1 MSPSPN
7 SMVIAKWLR
16 HAAVLLAS
24 SSALPAGDI
33 LRGGASANVPN
44 PQGNSAATNATAA
57 QARTNAKDA
66 LSRTANALQAVKN
79 LQAAAQ
85 AAARSGPNNAGADP
99 NHPGMQLPNVPNG
112 LAPGGLQFQ
121 SAVGALAPTQIS
133 AGGLTNVTVKQTSQQ
148 ALLNWTTFNVG
159 RDTNLHFDQ
168 SAGGAA
174 VGQWIAFNRVLDPSG
189 SPSQILGSITAPGQ
203 VYIINQNGI
212 IFGGG
217 SQVNV
222 HTLVASSLPIN
233 DNLINRGLLNNPD
246 SQFLFSALSIPA
258 GAKGTPAFTPPAP
271 LTPNGRI
278 GDVTVQAGAI
288 LSSPTSADRV
298 GGRIA
303 LIGPNVN
310 NAGTI
315 LTPDGQTILAAGLQV
330 GFTAHKTSD
339 PSLRGLDTYI
349 GAVVDPASALAPYA
363 GTVTNTGY
371 IEALRGNITM
381 AGKRVEQLGGLK
393 ASTSVS
399 LNGSI
404 ILSANYDAVPNP
416 AGNETGAQTLPFLN
430 KTSGHVEL
438 GKGSA
443 IEILPEWASTDKVAG
458 AKLAL
463 PSKIDISGKTI
474 HMASDATI
482 LAPNA
487 SVTLSAGVWNF
498 ISGASQDSTMMFSNG
513 QVYLEPGALISVAG
527 TTDAVAPISE
537 NIIVVQLRGSELA
550 DSPLQRLGNLRGVN
564 LVVDLRKTGVY
575 NGFTWVGTPLG
586 DLTGYLNLVQR
597 TVSELTTAGGS
608 VKVNAGSSTVIKNGA
623 TIDVSAGW
631 TNYEGG
637 FVQTSRVMAYGRL
650 FEISDA
656 TPDLIYNGVY
666 DGLFKVNHPHWGVT
680 ETYTVPWMLNGH
692 YDPGYIWGADGGSLA
707 ISSPAMALDGDFFG
721 NTLNGPRQ
729 RSVLAKASTL
739 ELNFVAQR
747 KGNAGLPVEFSPTP
761 PAISFGDGSQSEPG
775 PFVVNATGD
784 PAPLRADRVA
794 RVLLSPSLFNERG
807 FGNMTVNNPDGSIT
821 VPSGIDL
828 TGPAGGSLTLAGA
841 NIRVEGN
848 VTVPAGNLK
857 LTAYNISPGAV
868 PFLTAE
874 PTANIGRG
882 NVTVAPGANLSTAGL
897 LVDDRLSSP
906 NPLTLP
912 LLTNG
917 GTIAINTFSAN
928 LQRGATIDVS
938 GGIAIGATGRQT
950 YGNGGNLIINTGRDV
965 SRPGVTGGTLEL
977 GATLRGFAGVGAKG
991 ASLTL
996 QALLLQIGGRS
1007 AYPGTTILQPEFFSE
1022 GGFTTFN
1029 ISGIGAATDDPEKF
1043 IPGLIIAP
1051 NTTINPQ
1058 VASLLAVPYPQN
1070 HLTFATTT
1078 ALYPEGMRP
1087 ALSLNFG
1094 AVSVSDDYTGS
1105 LKIRGDLVFGQGAV
1119 VRTNPLGNVGLKADT
1134 IAFLGSI
1141 IAPGGTITL
1150 TGANRFPS
1158 NATPTQALPTVYL
1171 GPRSLLSTA
1180 GTVVLQPDAYGR
1192 RVGTVLPGGT
1202 VSVAGNIVGARGS
1215 VIDVSGASGILDLH
1229 PNYLGSETSPL
1240 VLTSSGLTTPLY
1252 RFLNVATQ
1260 VDSNGGTVILRGGQ
1274 ELFVDSTIKGF
1285 AGGPTATG
1293 GSLIVTSGRYY
1304 DPLATP
1310 TPLDTSLLVKQSG
1323 WTLPAGF
1330 AGIGNP
1336 VVDGSGT
1343 PIPGMGYF
1351 SANTF
1356 LRGGFDSLTLG
1367 GSGAVE
1373 FRGPI
1378 TIDARASLYIANSGF
1393 IRADDT
1399 VNLSAPYVALGQAFL
1414 LPSNPLDVVTKVPDA
1429 KPTYGAGIL
1438 NVRADHIDIGNL
1450 SLQGIGQANLI
1461 ANGGDIRGSGSLN
1474 IAGNLTMRAAQ
1485 IYPAAATSFTIN
1497 VADYLHGG
1505 LLKSGTVNFE
1515 SSGVRNLPLEAGG
1528 TLNVFASIINQGGTL
1543 RAPLGIINLGWD
1555 GTGTAPLDS
1564 FSGLAV
1570 TATKQVNLLPGSIT
1584 SVSGIDPITG
1594 QGVVFPYGII
1604 QNGTSWIDPA
1614 GNDITTTGPPAKAIN
1629 IAGASVN
1636 TMAGSVIDI
1645 SGGGEL
1651 YAYRWIQGIG
1661 GTKDILASTT
1671 SFAVIPG
1678 YNANFAPFGAF
1689 NNSSNAGNLGGDPG
1703 YVNSGLRPGDQ
1714 VYLGASESLKAGVYT
1729 LLPARYALLPGAVLV
1744 TPQSGIP
1751 IGTFKKDDGAS
1762 LVSGYRYNSLNG
1774 ERSVPEIFSR
1784 WEVAPSS
1791 VVRQRSEYQDYFANA
1806 WFAESATKRGVTT
1819 PRLPIDAGQL
1829 VLAATTSMAVNGT
1842 VNATTSGGRGGLI
1855 DISSPLDILISG
1867 SSSTPAPGSLVLN
1880 AGQLN
1885 GFGAASLLI
1894 GGVRKFGPD
1903 GTSVTVKTNRLTV
1916 DNAGTPLTGSDIVLV
1931 SNQNLTLAPG
1941 ASITVTGT
1949 QAGSADTILLGSSTA
1964 GSGNGL
1970 LVRLSSDPNAQVV
1983 RSGVTG
1989 STVPQMTVGAGVIL
2003 SGPSVTLDST
2013 YGTNLSPTASLL
2025 GQTVNLNSG
2034 QISLALN
2041 NPGALQPT
2049 AGLVLAGA
2057 ALANLQSASSLNFLS
2072 YSSLDIYGTGQVGTS
2087 NLANLGI
2094 HAAEIRG
2101 FNTGGGTATFT
2112 AQNVVLDNSPGRT
2125 APGIVAAPT
2134 GNFVINADTLR
2145 LGKGG
2150 LAIDQYTNVSLNATS
2165 GIINE
2170 GTGTMN
2176 VAGNLTLT
2184 TPVLTGAAGS
2194 SQSISAGGALVI
2206 QKPVGGGTANVTGGL
2221 GASLNLT
2228 GASVSQSSD
2237 ILLPSG
2243 VLNIRATSGNLAIS
2257 GNLNLAGTMQT
2268 IHDLSKPTDGGQV
2281 KLTADAGNVTIAN
2294 GSLVNVAA
2302 PAAGGNAGSVVVSS
2316 PLGNFVLNGVMA
2328 GQGGSGGRN
2337 GEFTLDAATIPD
2349 LLGLNQ
2355 TLNTAGF
2362 TAARNLRVR
2371 TGNVILDGIS
2381 NAQIFRLSVDAGT
2394 LTVNGTI
2401 NAAGVEGGT
2410 IALDANGALIIN
2422 STAVL
2427 TTAAQRFSAAG
2438 KGGDISLATRGNAG
2452 GQLELLAGSTINLTV
2467 AENSAASAANGLFT
2481 GTLHLRAPQNAGS
2494 TDLALS
2500 SIDSTIL
2507 GASSVV
2513 AEGYKLFELNNA
2525 AGSTITSTVQTNVR
2539 NNGIAFVGDAGVAAA
2554 GYDAMLNR
2562 LTSTNLVLRNSLVI
2576 QPGAEIVN
2584 RTGDL
2589 ILGTTASTNTSDWNL
2604 ANNRFGPK
2612 SAPGDLTLR
2621 AAGNLTFYNAI
2632 SDGFVSSAYTSLLL
2646 DQNPL
2651 LGANQQSYSYNL
2663 TAGADFA
2670 AADVRQVRPI
2680 ATLGA
2685 TSGLLQLGKNG
2696 GLNLASTPGN
2706 NATTASAVNNRFQV
2720 IRTGSGTINLAAARD
2735 VQLLN
2740 QFATIYTAGTKVV
2753 DATMGGQFDIP
2764 VISLSGN
2771 QGALGAIQQSPG
2783 YAPQYALAGG
2793 NISIFAQGDIKHLT
2807 KNTAGALI
2815 DDSSRELPYNWLYRR
2830 GALDANGNFALSRN
2844 NEIASTSWWVDYSN
2858 FFEGVGALGGG
2869 NVSLVAGG
2877 NIKNVDAVAPT
2888 NARMTKTT
2896 PSTATLIELGGG
2908 NVTINAGGN
2917 IDGGAYY
2924 VERGQ
2929 GRLIA
2934 SGEITTNSTRTP
2946 SLGSIISQAPQDSRT
2961 WLPTA
2966 LFLGKGGFDVSARK
2980 DLLLGPTV
2988 NPFWLPQGYS
2998 NTYWYKTYFNTYDS
3012 KSSVTASSLTG
3023 NVTLRT
3029 EVTTANSTAPVPVL
3043 QAWFENI
3050 NKLTD
3055 NSVSRYQPWLKVVE
3069 ADVGVFGI
3077 TASLLPGTLKATSF
3091 SGNVNLQGSLTL
3103 APAPAGTVELV
3114 AASAINGLQA
3124 TGFDAGTNANIWT
3137 TSTIN
3142 LSDSNPD
3149 ALPGQRSP
3157 YAFQA
3162 LLGSNFSV
3170 ATRARATPANLL
3182 DFIAAHFAESGSI
3195 VQNLSDKQNLH
3206 AAGPLHSGD
3215 TKPVYLYAGT
3225 GDISGLELF
3234 TGKAA
3239 RITAGRDVRDI
3250 SFYIQN
3256 LSTQDV
3262 SLVSA
3267 GRDILPYDAT
3277 APLRISATTGGNAL
3291 ATGETPKLGDLQI
3304 SGPGTLEVL
3313 AGRHIDLGTGASLN
3327 DGTGTG
3333 ITSIGNARNPN
3344 LPFAGASVIVGAGI
3358 GSAAGLESSTL
3369 DFDGFIAQYVTAANL
3384 AKYQTELSASFPSL
3398 TGGNFTSLPVEEQH
3412 RIALEVFYKLL
3423 RDSGR
3428 EHNLTVGPNAGT
3440 YASGLAAIASLFP
3453 NAGTEGDVTTQSRD
3467 IRTKSG
3473 GDISIFSP
3481 GGKLTLATSVIGTP
3495 LAPPGIITEG
3505 GGNISVFT
3513 NGNVD
3518 LGISRIF
3525 TLRGGNIVIWSSAG
3539 DIAAGS
3545 ASKTVASA
3553 PPTRVIIDP
3562 QSGDVKVDLAG
3573 LATGGGIGVLA
3584 TVAGLAPGSVDLIAV
3599 AGKIDAGDAGIRSAG
3614 TLNLAAPVIANA
3626 GNIAAGGATS
3636 GAPAVAAPSAPSV
3649 AAAPPPPPQP
3659 SGSNPTTT
3667 ATPPPPKDPEVLPS
3681 LVTVEIISYGGG
3693 GSTDE
3698 DKDEEERKKRERE
3711 AQEAQEAKAA
3721 EKLQ

>member
-1 MSPSPN
+1 
-7 SMVIAKWLR
+7 LF
-16 HAAVLLAS
+16 LAS
-24 SSALPAGDI
+24 SSTLNAGDI

-66 LSRTANALQAVKN
+66 LSRTANALQALKN

-99 NHPGMQLPNVPNG
+99 NHPGLQLPNVPNG
-112 LAPGGLQFQ
+112 LAPGGLHFQ
-121 SAVGALAPTQIS
+121 SGIGALAPTQTA
-133 AGGLTNVTVKQTSQQ
+133 AGGLTNVTIKQTSQQ

-168 SAGGAA
+168 SAGGEA
-174 VGQWIAFNRVLDPSG
+174 VGQWIAFNRVTDPSG

-212 IFGGG
+212 IFGSG

-246 SQFLFSALSIPA
+246 SQFLFSALAIPA

-278 GDVTVQAGAI
+278 GDVTVQAGAV

-303 LIGPNVN
+303 LIGPNVH

-330 GFTAHKTSD
+330 GFTAHKSSD

-381 AGKRVEQLGGLK
+381 AGKRVEQLGGLR

-404 ILSANYDAVPNP
+404 ILSANYDAVGNP
-416 AGNETGAQTLPFLN
+416 AGNETGASSLPFLN
-430 KTSGHVEL
+430 KSSGHVEL
-438 GKGSA
+438 GAGSA
-443 IEILPEWASTDKVAG
+443 IEILPEWSSVEKVPG
-458 AKLAL
+458 TKLAL
-463 PSKIDISGKTI
+463 PSKIEISGKTI
-474 HMASDATI
+474 HMGRDATI

-487 SVTLSAGVWNF
+487 NVSLSAGVWNF
-498 ISGASQDSTMMFSNG
+498 ISGATPDSSLMLAGG
-513 QVYLEPGALISVAG
+513 QVYLEPGALINVAG

-550 DSPLQRLGNLRGVN
+550 DSPLQRLGLLRGVN

-608 VKVNAGSSTVIKNGA
+608 VKINAGSSTVIQNGA
-623 TIDVSAGW
+623 KIDVSAGW
-631 TNYEGG
+631 TNFEGG
-637 FVQTSRVMAYGRL
+637 YVQTSRVMAYGRL

-656 TPDLIYNGVY
+656 TPDLVYQGVY
-666 DGLFKVNHPHWGVT
+666 DGLFHDVHPRWSIT
-680 ETYTVPWMLNGH
+680 NTYTVPWMLNGH

-707 ISSPAMALDGDFFG
+707 INSPAMALDGDFFG

-739 ELNFVAQR
+739 ELNFIAQR
-747 KGNAGLPVEFSPTP
+747 KGNTGLPVDYSPTP
-761 PAISFGDGSQSEPG
+761 PAISFGDGSQGAAG
-775 PFVVNATGD
+775 PFVVDAAGD

-807 FGNMTVNNPDGSIT
+807 FGNLTVNNPDGSIT

-828 TGPAGGSLTLAGA
+828 TGPPGGSLTLAGA
-841 NIRVEGN
+841 NITISGN

-868 PFLTAE
+868 PFLTSE

-938 GGIAIGATGRQT
+938 GGIAIGATGRQS
-950 YGNGGNLIINTGRDV
+950 YGNGGALIINTGRDV

-1029 ISGIGAATDDPEKF
+1029 ISGIGAATDDPDKF

-1058 VASLLAVPYPQN
+1058 VASLLAVPYPHN

-1087 ALSLNFG
+1087 ALSLNFS
-1094 AVSVSDDYTGS
+1094 AVTVSDDYTGA

-1119 VRTNPLGNVGLKADT
+1119 VRTNPLGNVSLKADT
-1134 IAFLGSI
+1134 IAMLGSI
-1141 IAPGGTITL
+1141 IAPGGTISL
-1150 TGANRFPS
+1150 TGANQFPS

-1171 GPRSLLSTA
+1171 GPRSLLSTE
-1180 GTVVLQPDAYGR
+1180 GVVVLQPDAYGR

-1202 VSVAGNIVGARGS
+1202 VTVAGNIVGARGS

-1304 DPLATP
+1304 DPLATR

-1373 FRGPI
+1373 FSGPI

-1393 IRADDT
+1393 IKANDT

-1414 LPSNPLDVVTKVPDA
+1414 LPTNPLDVLPTVADA
-1429 KPTYGAGIL
+1429 KPTYGSGIL

-1474 IAGNLTMRAAQ
+1474 IAGNLLMRAAQ

-1497 VADYLHGG
+1497 VADYLDGG

-1515 SSGVRNLPLEAGG
+1515 SSGIRNLPLEAGG

-1570 TATKQVNLLPGSIT
+1570 TATRQVNLLPGSIT

-1594 QGVVFPYGII
+1594 QGVIFPYGII

-1614 GNDITTTGPPAKAIN
+1614 GNDITVSGPPAKAIN
-1629 IAGASVN
+1629 ISGMAVN
-1636 TMAGSVIDI
+1636 TQAGSVIDI
-1645 SGGGEL
+1645 SGGGDL

-1689 NNSSNAGNLGGDPG
+1689 NNGSNAGNLGGDPG
-1703 YVNSGLRPGDQ
+1703 YVNGSLRPGDQ
-1714 VYLGASESLKAGVYT
+1714 IYLGASESLRAGVYT

-1751 IGTFKKDDGAS
+1751 IGTFEKVDGAS

-1774 ERSVPEIFSR
+1774 QREVPEIFSR
-1784 WEVAPSS
+1784 FEVAPAS
-1791 VVRQRSEYQDYFANA
+1791 VVRQRAEYQDYFANA
-1806 WFAESATKRGVTT
+1806 WFTESALKRDAKT
-1819 PRLPIDAGQL
+1819 PRLPMDAGQL
-1829 VLAATTSMAVNGT
+1829 VLAATTAMAVNGSVIT
-1842 VNATTSGGRGGLI
+1842 ATPLGGRGALV
-1855 DISSPLDILISG
+1855 DISSPVDIVITG
-1867 SSSTPAPGSLVLN
+1867 ASSAPAPGSLVLN

-1894 GGVRKFGPD
+1894 GGIRKFGPD

-1916 DNAGTPLTGSDIVLV
+1916 DNAGTPLTGTDIILV

-1941 ASITVTGT
+1941 ASITQTGS
-1949 QAGSADTILLGSSTA
+1949 QAGSADTILLGSATA
-1964 GSGNGL
+1964 GSGDGL
-1970 LVRLSSDPNAQVV
+1970 LVRVSSDPNAQVI
-1983 RSGVTG
+1983 RSGV
-1989 STVPQMTVGAGVIL
+1989 SASNVPQMTIGAGVLL
-2003 SGPSVTLDST
+2003 SGASVTLDST
-2013 YGTNLSPTASLL
+2013 YGTSLSPTASLL

-2041 NPGALQPT
+2041 NPGVLQPT

-2057 ALANLQSASSLNFLS
+2057 ALANLQSATSLNFLS
-2072 YSSLDIYGTGQVGTS
+2072 YSSLDIYGTGQVGS
-2087 NLANLGI
+2087 AGLANLGI
-2094 HAAEIRG
+2094 HAAQIRG
-2101 FNTGGGTATFT
+2101 FNTGGGTATLT
-2112 AQNVVLDNSPGRT
+2112 GQNVFLDNSPGRS
-2125 APGIVAAPT
+2125 ALGIVAAPSGT
-2134 GNFVINADTLR
+2134 FVIDAGTLH

-2150 LAIDQYTNVSLNATS
+2150 LAIDQYADVKLNAS
-2165 GIINE
+2165 GGIINE
-2170 GTGTMN
+2170 GSGTMN

-2194 SQSISAGGALVI
+2194 SQSLTAGGALVI
-2206 QKPVGGGTANVTGGL
+2206 QKPAGGGTSTVTGGL
-2221 GASLNLT
+2221 GALLNLT
-2228 GASVSQSSD
+2228 GTSVSQSSE

-2243 VLNIRATSGNLAIS
+2243 VLNIRATTGNLDVA
-2257 GNLNLAGTMQT
+2257 GNLNLAGTVQT

-2281 KLTADAGNVTIAN
+2281 KLTADAGSVTIAS

-2302 PAAGGNAGSVVVSS
+2302 PAIGGNAGSVVVSS
-2316 PLGNFVLNGVMA
+2316 PLGNFVLNGAMA
-2328 GQGGSGGRN
+2328 GQGGLGGRN

-2355 TLNTAGF
+2355 TLNTTGF

-2371 TGNVILDGIS
+2371 TGNVTLDGIS
-2381 NAQIFRLSVDAGT
+2381 NAQIFRLSVDVGS
-2394 LTVNGTI
+2394 LTVNGSI
-2401 NAAGVEGGT
+2401 NASGLEGGT
-2410 IALDANGALIIN
+2410 IALDANGAL
-2422 STAVL
+2422 VL
-2427 TTAAQRFSAAG
+2427 SSSAILNAAGQRFSAAG
-2438 KGGDISLATRGNAG
+2438 KGGEISLATRGDAG
-2452 GQLELLAGSTINLTV
+2452 GQLQLSAGSTIELSV
-2467 AENSAASAANGLFT
+2467 AENSATSAANGLFT
-2481 GTLHLRAPQNAGS
+2481 GTLHLRAPQNAAS
-2494 TDLALS
+2494 DDLALS

-2513 AEGYKLFELNNA
+2513 AEGYRLFELNNA
-2525 AGSTITSTVQTNVR
+2525 AGSTITSAVQTNVR
-2539 NNGIAFVGDAGVAAA
+2539 NNGIAFVGDAGVASA

-2562 LTSTNLVLRNSLVI
+2562 LTSTNLVLRDSLVI

-2632 SDGFVSSAYTSLLL
+2632 SDGFFSSAYNSLLL
-2646 DQNPL
+2646 SQNTL

-2663 TAGADFA
+2663 TAGADFTA
-2670 AADVRQVRPI
+2670 SDVHQVRPLT
-2680 ATLGA
+2680 TLGA
-2685 TSGLLQLGKNG
+2685 TSGLLQLGKNA

-2720 IRTGSGTINLAAARD
+2720 IRTGSGSINVAAARD
-2735 VQLLN
+2735 VHLLN
-2740 QFATIYTAGTKVV
+2740 QFATIYTAGTKAV

-2764 VISLSGN
+2764 VISLSGT
-2771 QGALGAIQQSPG
+2771 QGELGAIQQSPG

-2793 NISIFAQGDIKHLT
+2793 NVSIFAQGDIKHLT
-2807 KNTAGALI
+2807 RNTAGTLI

-2929 GRLIA
+2929 GRLLA
-2934 SGEITTNSTRTP
+2934 GGEITTNSTRTP
-2946 SLGSIISQAPQDSRT
+2946 SLGAIINQAPQDGRT
-2961 WLPTA
+2961 WLPTT

-3012 KSSVTASSLTG
+3012 NSSVSLSSLTG

-3029 EVTTANSTAPVPVL
+3029 EVSTANSTAPVHVL
-3043 QAWFENI
+3043 QAWFAGI
-3050 NKLTD
+3050 NRLTD
-3055 NSVSRYQPWLKVVE
+3055 SSASRYQPWLKLAE
-3069 ADVGVFGI
+3069 AGVSPFSA
-3077 TASLLPGTLKATSF
+3077 TASLLPGTVKATSF
-3091 SGNVNLQGSLTL
+3091 SGNLNLQGSLTL
-3103 APAPAGTVELV
+3103 SPSPTGTLELV
-3114 AASAINGLQA
+3114 AANAINGLQP
-3124 TGFDAGTNANIWT
+3124 TGFNIDTNANIWT

-3149 ALPGQRSP
+3149 ALPGTRSP
-3157 YAFQA
+3157 YAFQS
-3162 LLGSNFSV
+3162 LLGSTLAI
-3170 ATRARATPANLL
+3170 ATRARATPDSLL
-3182 DFIAAHFAESGSI
+3182 NFIGVHFAESGSI

-3206 AAGPLHSGD
+3206 APGPLHSGD
-3215 TKPVYLYAGT
+3215 TTPVYLYAGT

-3234 TGKAA
+3234 SGKAA
-3239 RITAGRDVRDI
+3239 RITAGQDIRDI

-3256 LSTQDV
+3256 LGDNDV

-3267 GRDILPYDAT
+3267 GRDITPYDAT
-3277 APLRISATTGGNAL
+3277 APLRITAQSSGNAL
-3291 ATGETPKLGDLQI
+3291 ATQEIPLLGDLQI
-3304 SGPGTLEVL
+3304 SGPGTLEIL
-3313 AGRHIDLGTGASLN
+3313 AGRHIDLGTGASLS

-3344 LPFAGASVIVGAGI
+3344 LPFAGSSVIVGAGI
-3358 GSAAGLESSTL
+3358 GGAAGLESATL
-3369 DFDGFIAQYVTAANL
+3369 DFEGFIAQYVTTANL
-3384 AKYQTELSASFPSL
+3384 AKYQTELSASFPNL
-3398 TGGNFTSLPVEEQH
+3398 TGGNFSSLPKEEQH

-3453 NAGTEGDVTTQSRD
+3453 NAGTAGDITTQSRD

-3473 GDISIFSP
+3473 GDISIFAP

-3505 GGNISVFT
+3505 GGNISIFT

-3525 TLRGGNIVIWSSAG
+3525 TLRGGNEIIWSSAG

-3626 GNIAAGGATS
+3626 SNIAAGGATS
-3636 GAPAVAAPSAPSV
+3636 GAPAVSAPSAPSV
-3649 AAAPPPPPQP
+3649 AAPPPPPPQQGNKP
-3659 SGSNPTTT
+3659 EQAMVDPKPK
-3667 ATPPPPKDPEVLPS
+3667 PPEEELLPS
-3681 LVTVEIISYGGG
+3681 LVTVEIMSYGGG
-3693 GSTDE
+3693 GASTDE

-3711 AQEAQEAKAA
+3711 AQERDAA
-3721 EKLQ
+3721 ATPQ